1 MNKSVF
7 AAAVQRL
14 ATEFLN
20 PLVGDR
26 PGGGLLVDVVTPLAF
41 VWLVINVEPI
51 LETETSDV
59 PGNGDLSVV
68 GILDVIGAT
77 DIESVERI
85 STSMADRRD
94 RLEWDGTSIVWSWL
108 ISVLEGELLKVFKE
122 MVSIVVEFDTTA
134 DFKLILVKW
143 KWCGEYDIGGLFG
156 LSIIFVCESQ
166 TLADDVIVGRSSV
179 VENSVLPTE
188 ATERKPIVLFD
199 SWEKM
204 FCVITLKLPIMSEFV
219 SVDNEEGI
227 KEPDWEVNGVL
238 IIVPVEITDEEFPES
253 NKANKTNRVVQAFS
267 KVEKRERKCLL

>member
-1 MNKSVF
+1 M
-7 AAAVQRL
+7 
-14 ATEFLN
+14 
-20 PLVGDR
+20 GDR
-26 PGGGLLVDVVTPLAF
+26 PGGWLLVDVVTLLAF

-68 GILDVIGAT
+68 GIFDVIGAI
-77 DIESVERI
+77 DIESFERV
-85 STSMADRRD
+85 STSVANRRVG
-94 RLEWDGTSIVWSWL
+94 LEWDGTLMVWSWL
-108 ISVLEGELLKVFKE
+108 ICVLEGELWKVFKE
-122 MVSIVVEFDTTA
+122 MVSIVVE
-134 DFKLILVKW
+134 
-143 KWCGEYDIGGLFG
+143 
-156 LSIIFVCESQ
+156 SQ
-166 TLADDVIVGRSSV
+166 TLSDDVIVGRSSV

-188 ATERKPIVLFD
+188 ATERKPVVLFD

-253 NKANKTNRVVQAFS
+253 NKVNKTNRVVQAFS